1 MIVSFGAN
9 PLVSITFFTAPAA
22 GGPLGT
28 AITFSLTVT
37 IPQCQTRDQELA
49 YAEYACLACARQARA
64 AGGQVTSGVIQ
75 AQPNMLP
82 GPQIALATY
91 TYTPQAPR

>member
-1 MIVSFGAN
+1 MFLAFQHVTIIDYGPAEIGSASPTVASF
-9 PLVSITFFTAPAA
+9 F
-22 GGPLGT
+22 
-28 AITFSLTVT
+28 LTVT

-49 YAEYACLACARQARA
+49 YAEYACLACARQARSL
-64 AGGQVTSGVIQ
+64 GGQVTSGIIQ

-91 TYTPQAPR
+91 TYKPIAPR

>member
-1 MIVSFGAN
+1 MTLYLTGEPAALLDFG
-9 PLVSITFFTAPAA
+9 PLEIGSATPTVATFF
-22 GGPLGT
+22 
-28 AITFSLTVT
+28 LTVT

-64 AGGQVTSGVIQ
+64 LGGQVTSGIIQ

-91 TYTPQAPR
+91 TYKPIAPS